1 MDSVHHIWCPL
12 SSQEYQDLPDG
23 AETTLT
29 DKSSDFAGMIEEDN
43 WDAQATDH
51 LVAAM
56 DTLDPRSQDIIRAR
70 WLDDDNKATLHEL
83 AERYGISA
91 ERVRQLENNAM
102 KKLRSAIAL

>member
-1 MDSVHHIWCPL
+1 HLQNKWVL
-12 SSQEYQDLPDG
+12 KLQDPGFGTRRYSDD
-23 AETTLT
+23 AY

-56 DTLDPRSQDIIRAR
+56 ETLDPRSQDIIRAR

>member
-1 MDSVHHIWCPL
+1 
-12 SSQEYQDLPDG
+12 
-23 AETTLT
+23 
-29 DKSSDFAGMIEEDN
+29 
-43 WDAQATDH
+43 
-51 LVAAM
+51 AAM

>member
-1 MDSVHHIWCPL
+1 VL
-12 SSQEYQDLPDG
+12 KLQDPGSGTRRYSDD
-23 AETTLT
+23 AY
-29 DKSSDFAGMIEEDN
+29 DFAGMIEEDN

-56 DTLDPRSQDIIRAR
+56 ETLDPRSQDIIRAR